1 MLHGSQYTPVVPDAR
16 QVRPREAA
24 SGRDVHRFLM
34 AETGTALAALF
45 VSNPERLTVL
55 DPRARPRD
63 HRDAYGALQPGAYVA
78 MALRI
83 NGPSRLARLRILLVL
98 RFRAAALRRALAETG
113 AVDIRYFGLRQ
124 ELEEPTLAYELGC
137 AAERHAERGFL
148 TRSRSWPLAIV
159 RESLRRWSGC
169 HPSLDALLIVG
180 RKP

>member
-1 MLHGSQYTPVVPDAR
+1 MLHGPQYDPAVPDAP

-24 SGRDVHRFLM
+24 RGRGVDRFLM
-34 AETGTALAALF
+34 AETGTDLATLF
-45 VSNPERLTVL
+45 VSDPERLTVL
-55 DPRARPRD
+55 DSRARPLD
-63 HRDAYGALQPGAYVA
+63 LRDAYDALPPGAYVA
-78 MALRI
+78 MALRF

-113 AVDIRYFGLRQ
+113 AVDIRCFGLCQ
-124 ELEEPTLAYELGC
+124 ELEEPTLAYELGS
-137 AAERHAERGFL
+137 AAERHAEWGFL

>member
-1 MLHGSQYTPVVPDAR
+1 
-16 QVRPREAA
+16 
-24 SGRDVHRFLM
+24 M
-34 AETGTALAALF
+34 AETGTELAALF
-45 VSNPERLTVL
+45 VSDPERLTVL
-55 DPRARPRD
+55 DSRARPRD
-63 HRDAYGALQPGAYVA
+63 LRDAYDALPPGAYVA

-83 NGPSRLARLRILLVL
+83 NGSRLARLRILLVL

-113 AVDIRYFGLRQ
+113 AVDIRYFGLCQ
-124 ELEEPTLAYELGC
+124 ELEEPTLAYELGS

-159 RESLRRWSGC
+159 RGSLRRWSGC